1 MSKDL
6 RIAFIGGGN
15 MAAAL
20 GAGLSG
26 KLCPAG
32 NIHVVDIN
40 EDIRARWQGQGSTV
54 AASADEALRA
64 CNVWIYAV
72 KPQVMGQVV
81 QATRPWMAPGTL
93 VISIAA
99 GITLARFEEWLA
111 GAESPRLVRCMPN
124 TPALVG
130 AGASGLYA
138 AAGVP
143 QEQREL
149 AASILA
155 AVGTVTWVEREEQLD
170 AVTALSGSGP
180 AYIFLLIEALTAGG
194 EQLGLAQ
201 ADAQT
206 LAIQTVLG
214 AAQLAA
220 NSTESPAV
228 LRQRVTSPGG
238 TTAAA
243 LQVFEQRE
251 WAAIVGEAMQAA
263 ARRAAEL
270 SQGTGS

>member
-1 MSKDL
+1 
-6 RIAFIGGGN
+6 
-15 MAAAL
+15 
-20 GAGLSG
+20 
-26 KLCPAG
+26 
-32 NIHVVDIN
+32 
-40 EDIRARWQGQGSTV
+40 
-54 AASADEALRA
+54 
-64 CNVWIYAV
+64 
-72 KPQVMGQVV
+72 
-81 QATRPWMAPGTL
+81 
-93 VISIAA
+93 
-99 GITLARFEEWLA
+99 
-111 GAESPRLVRCMPN
+111 
-124 TPALVG
+124 
-130 AGASGLYA
+130 
-138 AAGVP
+138 
-143 QEQREL
+143 
-149 AASILA
+149 
-155 AVGTVTWVEREEQLD
+155 VGTVTWVEREEQLD